1 MATVKKQFVCKECGA
16 TYPKWQGQ
24 CGVCKAWNTLEE
36 ELPLPQVSKREALA
50 SQAIGSSKKS
60 KPRHLAEIH
69 SSEEKRIILSDRELN
84 RTLGGGLV
92 EGSFVLLGGEPGIG
106 KSTLILQTVLQTKG
120 LHTLYISAEE
130 SEQQLKMRADRIGG
144 DNEDLLIL
152 CETDLETILAYATQI
167 QPKLL
172 VIDSIQTI
180 STSLSESSPGSPSQI
195 RECANLLLR
204 FAKQHAISVVVI
216 GHITKDGTIAGPKV
230 LEHTVDT
237 VLLFEGDKHFFYRIL
252 CCQKNRFGSTNEL
265 GIYEMRNE
273 GLRGIENPSEHFVS
287 QNDEALSG
295 RCIAVTLEGVRPL
308 LVETQAL
315 VSSAVY
321 PNPQRSAT
329 GFDQRRLDMLLAVL
343 DKRAGFKLARQDVYL
358 NIAGGLRINDT
369 ALDLSIAVAV
379 LSSTL
384 DRAVST
390 SVCFTGEIGLSGEI
404 RAVSRIEARIGEA
417 DRLGYKAIVIPQA
430 NKLSLAEST
439 NKIAIKVLAVK
450 NISELARLVFKN
462 STQ

>member
-1 MATVKKQFVCKECGA
+1 MATLKKQFVCKECGT

-24 CGVCKAWNTLEE
+24 CQVCKAWNSLEE
-36 ELPLPQVSKREALA
+36 ELPLPAVSKREAIA
-50 SQAIGSSKKS
+50 AQAVGGVVKS
-60 KPRHLAEIH
+60 KPRHLSEIDN
-69 SSEEKRIILSDRELN
+69 STERRILLSDKELN

-120 LHTLYISAEE
+120 LRTLYISAEE

-144 DNEDLLIL
+144 DNNELLIL
-152 CETDLETILAYATQI
+152 CETDLETILAYATEL
-167 QPKLL
+167 QPRVL

-180 STSLSESSPGSPSQI
+180 TTALSESSPGSPSQI

-204 FAKQHAISVVVI
+204 FSKQQAVSVIVI
-216 GHITKDGTIAGPKV
+216 GHITKEGAIAGPKV

-237 VLLFEGDKHFFYRIL
+237 VLLFEGDKHFFFRIL
-252 CCQKNRFGSTNEL
+252 RCNKNRFGSTNEL
-265 GIYEMRNE
+265 GIYEMRSE
-273 GLRGIENPSEHFVS
+273 GLRAIENPSEFFVS

-295 RCIAVTLEGVRPL
+295 RCVAVTLEGVRPL

-329 GFDQRRLDMLLAVL
+329 GFDQRRMDMLLAVL

-358 NIAGGLRINDT
+358 NIAGGLRIIDT
-369 ALDLSIAVAV
+369 AMDLSVAVAV
-379 LSSTL
+379 LSSAL
-384 DRAVST
+384 DRAVPS
-390 SVCFTGEIGLSGEI
+390 SICFTGEIGLSGEI

-417 DRLGYKAIVIPQA
+417 ERLGYKAIVIPHA
-430 NKLSLAEST
+430 NAISLEKE
-439 NKIAIKVLAVK
+439 NKKWTIGVHPVK
-450 NISELARLVFKN
+450 NISALARLVFRN
-462 STQ
+462 S